1 MDCVDSIPQETDDM
15 TDVPALLE
23 FPCLNSLHPKL
34 WRGDRRYQ
42 TFLKKWDHEISA
54 REMADAGFCYS
65 GQDDKV
71 YCFYCG
77 GSLCNWQPGERP
89 WYEHVRWFPLCE
101 FVLYKQGVSYVKK
114 ICQKEPKLNRPKI
127 QNPCKSSE
135 VQAILDIITP
145 EPEQFDPRQKEQEDL
160 MEEIETL
167 MCFDPKIQYAKKL
180 GFDEDHI

>member
-1 MDCVDSIPQETDDM
+1 M
-15 TDVPALLE
+15 
-23 FPCLNSLHPKL
+23 
-34 WRGDRRYQ
+34 
-42 TFLKKWDHEISA
+42 
-54 REMADAGFCYS
+54 
-65 GQDDKV
+65 
-71 YCFYCG
+71 
-77 GSLCNWQPGERP
+77 
-89 WYEHVRWFPLCE
+89 
-101 FVLYKQGVSYVKK
+101 KK

-180 GFDEDHI
+180 GFDEDHIRRVISQNMQQKKTFCNDRDEFIKMLFKFNKKISLAEKIKRLELQQYCNVCQQNEKNCLCLPCGHQSLCWQCAQSLKFCWTCKTKIKEKIRSYRV